1 MTDLEL
7 IEKAKQDD
15 GLTVEEVKRY
25 QTIVPF
31 QKHVY
36 GKYGTL
42 AKKYLEEHNIA
53 KFWALT
59 GDLPDY
65 LHNVDRQAEVMYNTL
80 YAKLSVSPVY
90 QRTGN
95 YMADVQKL
103 NTLNHVIEETI
114 LNEIVYV

>member
-25 QTIVPF
+25 QTIVPL

-53 KFWALT
+53 KYWALT
-59 GDLPDY
+59 GNLPDY
-65 LHNVDRQAEVMYNTL
+65 LHHVDRQAEAMYDAL
-80 YAKLSVSPVY
+80 YKKLSVSPVY

-95 YMADVQKL
+95 YTTDVQRL
-103 NTLNHVIEETI
+103 NALHQVIEETI

>member
-7 IEKAKQDD
+7 IEKAKQDE
-15 GLTVEEVKRY
+15 GLTADEVKHY
-25 QTIVPF
+25 QTILPL

-42 AKKYLEEHNIA
+42 AKKYLEEYNVA
-53 KFWALT
+53 KFWALA

-65 LHNVDRQAEVMYNTL
+65 LHNVDRQAEDMYNTL

-90 QRTGN
+90 QRTGD
-95 YMADVQKL
+95 YMTDVQKL
-103 NTLNHVIEETI
+103 NALNHVIEETI
-114 LNEIVYV
+114 LKEIVYV